1 MFRARNAKRPRR
13 RTGLKNDKTLAS
25 GVLGRLARRYTERA
39 RVRVAECASSAREM
53 RCSNEPMN
61 ECEAFLQ
68 SSEKA
73 LLGFGFKVLV
83 QSRDFAVERHRDRPM
98 SNLD

>member
-1 MFRARNAKRPRR
+1 VFRARNAKRPRR

-68 SSEKA
+68 SSERVD
-73 LLGFGFKVLV
+73 LN
-83 QSRDFAVERHRDRPM
+83 P
-98 SNLD
+98 LDVN